1 MGISTGRKPDQ
12 GEPEDGGD
20 FGQEGGSDEVPKQL
34 PAVGISGVKAQ
45 WQLPAIDIVSAS
57 A

>member
-57 A
+57 T

>member
-1 MGISTGRKPDQ
+1 MGISTRRKPDQ
-12 GEPEDGGD
+12 GEPEGGGH
-20 FGQEGGSDEVPKQL
+20 FGQEGGGDEMPKQL
-34 PAVGISGVKAQ
+34 PAVGISGVKTQ